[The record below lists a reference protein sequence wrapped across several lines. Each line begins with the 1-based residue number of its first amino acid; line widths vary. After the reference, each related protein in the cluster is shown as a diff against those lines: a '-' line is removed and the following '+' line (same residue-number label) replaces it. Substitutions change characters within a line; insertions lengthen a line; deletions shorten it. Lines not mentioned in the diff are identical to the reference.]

1 MTLYQLIFHFMPR
14 CKWGFSG
21 MNVIRHLLCSAWKS
35 VYKELSRELKTLS
48 YKMFMWWFDSRSR
61 RHEERFSG
69 GLNKAEKWVA
79 FQNTAHSLRWK
90 FNLTCGFSEF
100 MRGNLQY
107 LWLLKMWVQ
116 ESKEATFGS
125 FRRNR
130 RKKVSKKSV
139 SCFNDIEFLRVW
151 AIL

>member
-1 MTLYQLIFHFMPR
+1 MILYQLIFHFMPR

-100 MRGNLQY
+100 MPGNLQY
-107 LWLLKMWVQ
+107 LKIPSPNDYLKCGCRKARKQHLGVLEEIEEKSIKKIRLL
-116 ESKEATFGS
+116 F
-125 FRRNR
+125 
-130 RKKVSKKSV
+130 
-139 SCFNDIEFLRVW
+139 
-151 AIL
+151 

>member
-14 CKWGFSG
+14 CKWSFSG

-61 RHEERFSG
+61 RHEEIFSG

-79 FQNTAHSLRWK
+79 FQNTAHSLRWE

-107 LWLLKMWVQ
+107 LKIPCPNDYLKC
-116 ESKEATFGS
+116 GC
-125 FRRNR
+125 
-130 RKKVSKKSV
+130 RKARKQHLGVLEEIEEKSIKKI
-139 SCFNDIEFLRVW
+139 IEFLRVW